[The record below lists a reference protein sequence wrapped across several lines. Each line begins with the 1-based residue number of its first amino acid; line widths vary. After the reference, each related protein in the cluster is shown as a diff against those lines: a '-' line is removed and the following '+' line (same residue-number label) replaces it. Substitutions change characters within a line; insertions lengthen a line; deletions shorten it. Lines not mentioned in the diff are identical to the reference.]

1 MKYHIPSI
9 EALIYFYIPSKP
21 SSAFSKRDICPLHR
35 LALQIGH
42 LEDVEGFCDKSEH
55 SDDWLVKVV
64 VMFKLLF
71 LIGSKTH
78 QAPDAPVRPLQQ
90 SKQAFPG
97 KNIFEFFIR
106 LKSVTHFSQLELAH

>member
-1 MKYHIPSI
+1 MNYHIPSI

-42 LEDVEGFCDKSEH
+42 LEDVEGFCDKSED
-55 SDDWLVKVV
+55 SDDGLIKVV

-90 SKQAFPG
+90 SKQAFPWAEY
-97 KNIFEFFIR
+97 ISFF
-106 LKSVTHFSQLELAH
+106 F